1 MPAVPEDR
9 MAPTMRTLVVLIP
22 GRPPTPNNRPQN
34 WQAAAGIADRWKDL
48 AQHQAGLAMQKDNE
62 AWPSWSLTKTRE
74 GVPVGGRRK
83 HPLLELWQAS
93 NPMLYAVRYEMAFIV
108 ADHQDRDWDNA
119 VASSKP
125 LTDGLVASGLLAGDS
140 TRYINS
146 LGRIVSFVYRRG
158 VNAVQI
164 TIEEG
169 EPPTEQIPLLTE

>member
-1 MPAVPEDR
+1 MPGYAVEADLVR
-9 MAPTMRTLVVLIP
+9 ALVVEIP

-48 AQHQAGLAMQKDNE
+48 AQHQAGLAMQKVNE
-62 AWPSWSLTKTRE
+62 SEPTWDLTKTRE
-74 GVPVGGRRK
+74 GKPVGGRRK
-83 HPLLELWQAS
+83 HPLPELWQAS

-108 ADHQDRDWDNA
+108 ADRQDRDWDNA

-125 LTDGLVASGLLAGDS
+125 LTDGLVAAGLLAGDS

-146 LGRIVSFVYRRG
+146 AGRVVAFVYRRG
-158 VNAVQI
+158 VNAVRI

-169 EPPTEQIPLLTE
+169 EPPADQLALLTE

>member
-1 MPAVPEDR
+1 
-9 MAPTMRTLVVLIP
+9 MRTLVVMIP

-34 WQAAAGIADRWKDL
+34 WQAAAGISDRWKDL
-48 AQHQAGLAMQKDNE
+48 AQHQAGLAMQKADE
-62 AWPSWSLTKTRE
+62 AETIWDLTKTRE

-83 HPLLELWQAS
+83 HPLLELWRAS
-93 NPMLYAVRYEMAFIV
+93 NSMLYAVRYGMEFIV
-108 ADHQDRDWDNA
+108 SDRQDRDWDNA

-125 LTDGLVASGLLAGDS
+125 ITDGLVAAGLLAGDS

-146 LGRIVSFVYRRG
+146 AGRSVVFVYRRG

-169 EPPTEQIPLLTE
+169 EAPTEQIPLLTE